1 MTRGDIFVS
10 IELVSKLVPVIPQ
23 IGTKL
28 VCSIMMKHFTE
39 YSEIAKP
46 PGHRRFY

>member
-1 MTRGDIFVS
+1 MTRGDIFVL

-28 VCSIMMKHFTE
+28 VYSIIIKHFTK
-39 YSEIAKP
+39 YNEIAKP
-46 PGHRRFY
+46 LGHHRFY